1 MLQLLGQA
9 SALKPQRSPP
19 PSFGISSQAIQKRE
33 GDVGG
38 VRGAQ
43 SVDAKPLDGEADS
56 VKRRWGKRK
65 AAASAVL
72 KVLKVAEELSS
83 TEPHLQL
90 AIKALTKV
98 VETYKV
104 CLSEVFCIP

>member
-1 MLQLLGQA
+1 M
-9 SALKPQRSPP
+9 S
-19 PSFGISSQAIQKRE
+19 
-33 GDVGG
+33 G

-43 SVDAKPLDGEADS
+43 SVDVKPLGGVADS

-65 AAASAVL
+65 ASASAVL